1 MQLWG
6 RYRVCSL
13 ARRLFPC
20 ATRCCVRTR
29 LLESAGSQHAH
40 DCSSLIP
47 HCHSWH
53 GTFALFPV
61 PAFLPFLS
69 RPSLPQSIAA
79 IEGLH
84 AIFLKCFDPKRVD
97 VGSSEASR
105 GVPRVVVSMF
115 GVRIGCVLCFRA
127 FSQPPP
133 PPASLALRARAAPL
147 AVCGFE
153 QFVCISCLNPCLRRL
168 RVRAA
173 PNGRSA
179 ARPQTRSSG
188 VHAWSLLRTSPHVS
202 KLSTHSSSRFN
213 PNPHSLSPFL

>member
-1 MQLWG
+1 M
-6 RYRVCSL
+6 
-13 ARRLFPC
+13 FPC
-20 ATRCCVRTR
+20 ATFVPLRDAVLCPHTPVGKCWVPARTR
-29 LLESAGSQHAH
+29 LFKSH
-40 DCSSLIP
+40 SSLSFMAR
-47 HCHSWH
+47 HVRS
-53 GTFALFPV
+53 
-61 PAFLPFLS
+61 LPRTCLPSLPS

-188 VHAWSLLRTSPHVS
+188 GHAWSLLRTSPHVS